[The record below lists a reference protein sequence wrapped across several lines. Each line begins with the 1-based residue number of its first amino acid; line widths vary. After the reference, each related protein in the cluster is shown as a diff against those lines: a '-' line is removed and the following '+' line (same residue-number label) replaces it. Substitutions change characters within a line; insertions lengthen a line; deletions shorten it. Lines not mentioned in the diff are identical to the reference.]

1 MVNLFSVYELNTWS
15 QDINT
20 DFIFKNCLFG
30 SVKLTKNADL
40 DKFKYSSYGIGF
52 VLLPNNTTRRN
63 IIIFG
68 ANFWS
73 ILTIIEKIS

>member
-20 DFIFKNCLFG
+20 DFTFKNCLFG
-30 SVKLTKNADL
+30 SVKLTKNA

-68 ANFWS
+68 AY
-73 ILTIIEKIS
+73 

>member
-20 DFIFKNCLFG
+20 DFTFKNYLFG
-30 SVKLTKNADL
+30 SVKRTKNADL
-40 DKFKYSSYGIGF
+40 DKFKYNSYGIGF

-68 ANFWS
+68 AY
-73 ILTIIEKIS
+73 